1 MKKISIIGDG
11 GWGTTIAIHLHNKG
25 NKIVLWSPFEDYAR
39 KLNKSRINTKYLP
52 GIKIPKGIKVTSD
65 INKAVENSEIIVLAI
80 PSCFLR
86 KALLKVKKADYKKKL
101 FLSLTKGI
109 EEKTQLIASEIIE
122 DILGKVAL
130 CVLSGPN
137 IAYEIARGY
146 PATTVIASRQLKK
159 AKALQ
164 SIFTDDKLRVYTSR
178 DIIGVELGGSLKN
191 IIAIAAGISDGLG
204 FGMNAKAALVTRG
217 LVEITRLGNAMG
229 AKPETFSG
237 LSGLGD
243 LVTTCMSAHSRNHFI
258 GEEIAKG
265 KTLKSIQ
272 KKMDMVAEGIKTAKS
287 IQHLSKKYKVDMP
300 ISAEIYKVLY
310 KNKSPKKAVN
320 DLMLRGLK
328 MEL

>member
-11 GWGTTIAIHLHNKG
+11 GWGTTISIHLHKKG
-25 NKIVLWSPFEDYAR
+25 NDVTLWSPFRDYAR
-39 KLNKSRINTKYLP
+39 KLDKSRINSKYLP
-52 GIKIPKGIKVTSD
+52 GIKIPKSIKITSD
-65 INKAVENSEIIVLAI
+65 IKYAIKVSEIVVLAI

-86 KALLKVKKADYKKKL
+86 KVLLKIKKADYKKVL

-109 EEKTQLIASEIIE
+109 EERTNLRPSQIIE
-122 DILGKVAL
+122 DMLGKVDL

-146 PATTVIASRQLKK
+146 PATTVIASKEIKK
-159 AKALQ
+159 AKDLQ
-164 SIFTDDKLRVYTSR
+164 SIFTNDKLRVYTSK

-204 FGMNAKAALVTRG
+204 FGMNAKAAIVTRG
-217 LVEITRLGNAMG
+217 LVEITRLAKALG

-243 LVTTCMSAHSRNHFI
+243 LVTTCMSPHSRNHFV
-258 GEEIAKG
+258 GVEIAKG
-265 KTLKSIQ
+265 KKLRNIL
-272 KKMDMVAEGIKTAKS
+272 KKMNMVAEGIKTAKS
-287 IQHLSKKYKVDMP
+287 IQALNKEFRVDMP

-320 DLMLRGLK
+320 DLMLREMK
-328 MEL
+328 TEL